1 MTSGVGTVQ
10 LQDGLKK
17 LLIKWEETKACWDD
31 QVRKDFERK
40 FIEPLVDQLKTTM
53 QAQEDLSRMM
63 QACYQDCK

>member
-40 FIEPLVDQLKTTM
+40 FIEPLIDQLKTTM
-53 QAQEDLSRMM
+53 QAQDDLSRMM